1 MRFALNT
8 FKYGLLKDT
17 NGIYNSL
24 TRVPPCTFDVLLS
37 RVNEYA
43 RVEDDELATSE
54 HAEERK
60 ESNSKFH
67 KTKRK
72 RK

>member
-1 MRFALNT
+1 MWLKFAINT
-8 FKYGLLKDT
+8 FKYGLSKDT

-24 TRVPPCTFDVLLS
+24 TGPYTFGELFS
-37 RVNEYA
+37 RVNEYV
-43 RVEDDELATSE
+43 RVEDDELKTSE

-60 ESNSKFH
+60 GSNGKFD
-67 KTKRK
+67 KTKRE